1 MAENNIESSE
11 QAPPASGD
19 TDMIERLTAILESD
33 LEQPEEEPDESDQ
46 EVSQETD
53 TVDEEFENVPETENS
68 AETEEVETDPTEDT
82 EAEETDE
89 ELRTFLVDGETLSE
103 EELKLGFLRQSD
115 YTKKT
120 QLVSEQRKAYEAQS
134 QQAEATM
141 SALMSAAGADLSR
154 FEGVNWEAVA
164 VDNPEQYKAAKAA
177 FEQTRS
183 TYDFIKAQSDQYQAQ
198 SQQQAEAAHKEA
210 AKDSLTVLKTN
221 IPGWNNE
228 LYYKIGE
235 YAQKDLGV
243 TSDEFNQV
251 ADHRMIT
258 ALYKAMQFDRAKQVT
273 AKKKIKASPTKTLSG
288 GKADASKATESDT
301 SRKQRERLKRTG
313 RIEDAAAV
321 ILNRMK

>member
-1 MAENNIESSE
+1 MAENNTESLE

-19 TDMIERLTAILESD
+19 EDMIERLTAILESD
-33 LEQPEEEPDESDQ
+33 LEQPDQPDESDQ
-46 EVSQETD
+46 EASDEAD
-53 TVDEEFENVPETENS
+53 TVDDEFENVPDEDT
-68 AETEEVETDPTEDT
+68 AETEEVEDPTEDS

-120 QLVSEQRKAYEAQS
+120 QLVSEQRKAFEAQS

-164 VDNPEQYKAAKAA
+164 VDNPEQYRQAKAA

-198 SQQQAEAAHKEA
+198 SQQQAEAAFKEA

-221 IPGWNNE
+221 IPGWNND

-243 TSDEFNQV
+243 TSEEFTEV

>member
-1 MAENNIESSE
+1 MAENNTESLE

-19 TDMIERLTAILESD
+19 EDMIERLTAILESD
-33 LEQPEEEPDESDQ
+33 LEQPDQPDESDQ
-46 EVSQETD
+46 EASDEAD
-53 TVDEEFENVPETENS
+53 TVDDEFENVPDEDT
-68 AETEEVETDPTEDT
+68 AETEEVEDPTEDS

-120 QLVSEQRKAYEAQS
+120 QIVSEQRKAFEAQS

-164 VDNPEQYKAAKAA
+164 VDNPEQYRQAKAA

-221 IPGWNNE
+221 IPGWNND

-243 TSDEFNQV
+243 TSEEFNEV